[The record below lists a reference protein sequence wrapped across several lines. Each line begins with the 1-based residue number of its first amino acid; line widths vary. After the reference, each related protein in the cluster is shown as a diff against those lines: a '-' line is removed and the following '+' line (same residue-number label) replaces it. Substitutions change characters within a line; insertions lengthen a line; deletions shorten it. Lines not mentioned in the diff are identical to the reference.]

1 MSPVLIFLALAI
13 PQWNQ
18 PTRSTQ
24 ALVTEATLQNIVS
37 DLQSILSLL
46 PSLPA
51 PPETHVLARIFLL
64 LYVPILAVT
73 YCIRLQVLIAMAGSL
88 LITYRAPWAIVLR
101 KTLWRSAH
109 IRSITYNLWSHLSGR
124 PILPSSV
131 PHDID
136 TSPTK
141 PVNTLRFLFTVYE
154 NQRWWMGLDWTAAL
168 LPGER
173 PSWCSAAQHPVS
185 PPNAF
190 SLPKST
196 TVTVSNG
203 KGVKVQRTAIWRWEE
218 PEWRVVVRRA
228 DGSLS
233 RVERPV
239 PSMDKESASRLLKGK
254 RRESTTAMPP
264 APGGD
269 LLEDNAEDVDATS
282 PDPTTDSDGWVYGD
296 NKWENQSSKG
306 GMSKA
311 SRSHHKENTRHHC
324 CGSIR
329 DIGVGRVSQLFR
341 KH

>member
-1 MSPVLIFLALAI
+1 M
-13 PQWNQ
+13 
-18 PTRSTQ
+18 
-24 ALVTEATLQNIVS
+24 QNIVS

-51 PPETHVLARIFLL
+51 PPGPRMLARILLL

-73 YCIRLQVLIAMAGSL
+73 YCIRLQILIAMGGTL

-109 IRSITYNLWSHLSGR
+109 IRSITYNLWSHLSGQ
-124 PILPSSV
+124 PILSTTSI
-131 PHDID
+131 PHNID
-136 TSPTK
+136 ASPTK

-173 PSWCSAAQHPVS
+173 PSWCSVAQHPVS

-196 TVTVSNG
+196 KVTVSSG
-203 KGVKVQRTAIWRWEE
+203 TGVRIQRTATWRWEE
-218 PEWRVVVRRA
+218 PEWRLVVRRA
-228 DGSLS
+228 DGSQS
-233 RVERPV
+233 RVERPL
-239 PSMDKESASRLLKGK
+239 PSMDKEGAGRLLKGK
-254 RRESTTAMPP
+254 RRESSGSTTAMPP

-269 LLEDNAEDVDATS
+269 LLENNAAEDGDTMS
-282 PDPTTDSDGWVYGD
+282 PDPATDSDGWIYGD

-311 SRSHHKENTRHHC
+311 SRSLCHEEKP
-324 CGSIR
+324 
-329 DIGVGRVSQLFR
+329 
-341 KH
+341 